1 MARRPSNT
9 FSFQHGRM
17 DCFAHAATHIIFHNV
32 YNLRLTPE
40 DRDRYN
46 ENQCYLHLDTTS
58 DIEDTSFEALTEQC
72 GKTGSMRILAF
83 LYIYKFITD
92 VFGCERGHT
101 DRSIVYYLRTPLHP
115 VFKSDELNERVM
127 RVLRYKEPQKKSFT
141 CTTIEMETLMNVRYK
156 EYLKSY
162 FALNY
167 YFLLNL
173 KDPGHSITIIGM
185 DEKGL
190 EGKDSWVGTSF
201 TIPWEQFHPNGTVNV
216 KSYTWEGIAHLIF
229 LYDETKIDPR
239 FRTLLSG
246 GTRKR
251 KTRRI
256 RRI

>member
-83 LYIYKFITD
+83 LYIYKFITRR
-92 VFGCERGHT
+92 FGCDYGHA
-101 DRSIVYYLRTPLHP
+101 DKSINYYLKRPLYP
-115 VFKSDELNERVM
+115 VFESDELNARVM
-127 RVLRYKEPQKKSFT
+127 RVLSLKSKESFT
-141 CTTIEMETLMNVRYK
+141 CSHIRMDTFMNYK
-156 EYLKSY
+156 KYLEEY
-162 FALNY
+162 FANNY
-167 YFLLNL
+167 YCLLRL
-173 KDPGHSITIIGM
+173 ETPAHFVTITGM
-185 DEKGL
+185 NDRSL
-190 EGKDSWVGTSF
+190 LGKDSWVGKKF
-201 TIPWEQFHPNGTVNV
+201 TIPLNQFHPNGTVAIDSFTWKGITGIFFVYEKEKMGDELRSLLLQNV
-216 KSYTWEGIAHLIF
+216 TAGK
-229 LYDETKIDPR
+229 
-239 FRTLLSG
+239 
-246 GTRKR
+246 